1 MADDGSEPG
10 PSSSSSSISMGKR
23 RLPRS
28 AVHDHFDQVQVEH
41 PISKKTVNGS
51 QCKEC
56 RATFTNRVST
66 NLKAHLQ
73 AKHPEAFEKV
83 LRK

>member
-1 MADDGSEPG
+1 MADVSGQEPG
-10 PSSSSSSISMGKR
+10 LSSSSSIGR
-23 RLPRS
+23 TRLRRS
-28 AVHDHFDQVQVEH
+28 AVHDHFDQVQVLH
-41 PISKKTVNGS
+41 PISKKTVDGS

-56 RATFTNRVST
+56 NATFTNRVAT

-73 AKHPEAFEKV
+73 SKHPEAFKEV